1 MQHGNK
7 IHMFFRGFDHF
18 LESRAKIREILSNF
32 FGKSEENHNFLL
44 RFTDPY

>member
-32 FGKSEENHNFLL
+32 FGKSEETTIF
-44 RFTDPY
+44 F